1 MPKVN
6 TGVLLTLEP
15 ALKEF
20 VKHLDQQDPF
30 ILDKLDETPDRLIV
44 QETHIGFIKAE
55 LRKLADRN
63 TFEEP
68 GAAGQDDD
76 KAKSKGRGGKKK
88 SKA

>member
-1 MPKVN
+1 MTSYATHYARRRAEASK
-6 TGVLLTLEP
+6 TGDAGITCLMTEFPSNPLLNIPDL
-15 ALKEF
+15 LK
-20 VKHLDQQDPF
+20 
-30 ILDKLDETPDRLIV
+30 
-44 QETHIGFIKAE
+44 